1 MSQNKAVLIYVG
13 DPMCS
18 WCYGFSP
25 EITKVKEALK
35 NECDFKLVMGGLRP
49 FNTETMADLG
59 DFLKG
64 HWEHVAERSP
74 VEFNYEILNDK
85 SFVYDTEPPARAV
98 VVVRN
103 MKPSVEFDFFKEVQS
118 AFYAG
123 NKNTNDI
130 QTYLDLLTQ
139 FDLDKKTFTALYESE
154 NMKKATKAD
163 YQLAQSLGVHGF
175 PGTILYYQGNYY
187 RTSNGYLKA
196 EELISAV
203 RLSLSE
209 SK

>member
-1 MSQNKAVLIYVG
+1 
-13 DPMCS
+13 MCS

-25 EITKVKEALK
+25 EISKVKEELK
-35 NECDFKLVMGGLRP
+35 NECDFQLVMGGLRP
-49 FNTETMADLG
+49 YNTETMADLG

-74 VEFNYEILNDK
+74 VEFNYELLNDK

-103 MKPSVEFDFFKEVQS
+103 MKPSVEFDFFKEVQT

-130 QTYLDLLTQ
+130 QSYLDILSQ
-139 FDLDKKTFTALYESE
+139 FDLDKKTFIALYESE
-154 NMKKATKAD
+154 KMKDATRAD
-163 YQLAQSLGVHGF
+163 FKLAQSLGVKGF
-175 PGTILYYQGNYY
+175 PGTVLKYQGNYY
-187 RTSNGYLKA
+187 RTSNGYLEA
-196 EELISAV
+196 EELISTIRE
-203 RLSLSE
+203 RLAESE
-209 SK
+209 